1 MDLLSRDELL
11 QRRERLLLRSAG
23 LRQEWGLHAEAL
35 RAPLGVADRVR
46 SATVWLV
53 QNPEWPLGAAVLI
66 VLLRPRRVLRWAS
79 YAWQGYGVY
88 RRVQRVLRVTSPPGT
103 PAGR

>member
-11 QRRERLLLRSAG
+11 QRRERLLLRSG
-23 LRQEWGLHAEAL
+23 QLRREWALHADAL
-35 RAPLGVADRVR
+35 RAPLGVADRAR

-53 QNPEWPLGAAVLI
+53 QHPEWPIGAVVLI
-66 VLLRPRRVLRWAS
+66 VLLRPRRALRWAS

-88 RRVQRVLRVTSPPGT
+88 RRVQRVLQVTSAPGRA
-103 PAGR
+103 AGR